1 MRGLGEKQ
9 ENDKARIGLTIEEA
23 ERLIKDGVAYEL
35 DGGWQPESD
44 ERDKSVPTTD
54 SKLAEENNV
63 VVGNERKAEDQA
75 ERRSVSHKN

>member
-9 ENDKARIGLTIEEA
+9 KNDKVRIGLTIEEA
-23 ERLIKDGVAYEL
+23 ERLIKDGVAYGL

-44 ERDKSVPTTD
+44 EENKSITTTD
-54 SKLAEENNV
+54 SKLAGENV
-63 VVGNERKAEDQA
+63 VVLGNERKAEDQA